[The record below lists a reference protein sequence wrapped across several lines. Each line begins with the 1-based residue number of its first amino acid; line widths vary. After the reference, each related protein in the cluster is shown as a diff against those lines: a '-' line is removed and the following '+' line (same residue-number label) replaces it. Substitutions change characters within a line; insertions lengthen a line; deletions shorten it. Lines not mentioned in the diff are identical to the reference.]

1 MPGRTGLRSAKS
13 SLNNELLI
21 HKTVRVTDPGP
32 VVFKFGGTSL
42 QGGPR
47 ILASA
52 RLVAAAEGTPV
63 VVVSAMA
70 GVTTEL
76 TRIAALPSG
85 TTRNE
90 ALEALLDRHRDAARE
105 LLEEVGSAH
114 PGSSVQA
121 LDLEERIETIA
132 EGLAAEL
139 GAESDTRSRTDA
151 LVARGEDLSAALM
164 TSALQRLGIPA
175 REIDARKV
183 VRTDAGFG
191 QAVPRDEVTV
201 RLAWKHLFPLV
212 SQGVVP
218 VMQGFIG
225 ADDEGRTTTLG
236 RGGSDFTA
244 AIVGAALEV
253 RQVTIWTDVDGI
265 YSADPNRIPG
275 ARIIA
280 ELGFEEAVEL
290 AYFGAR
296 VIHPAAAKHAV
307 ARGVSLRIR
316 NSFNAEAPGTL
327 IRSDRRESPGVAALA
342 YKPGTALIR
351 VRSRP
356 HFMAYGFLAR
366 VFEVLTRH
374 GVPVDL
380 VATSHT
386 STAFTVDRGEELGA
400 VEKALQEVAEVTVV
414 DGLGTVSAIGR
425 GLLETP
431 GVTGEIFRVLG
442 STPIHLISQ
451 ASDTSLS
458 FLVSEAE
465 GPDVVR
471 RLHEVLVEGRDA

>member
-1 MPGRTGLRSAKS
+1 M
-13 SLNNELLI
+13 
-21 HKTVRVTDPGP
+21 TDSGP
-32 VVFKFGGTSL
+32 VVFKFGGTSV
-42 QGGPR
+42 GGGHR
-47 ILASA
+47 IRDSA
-52 RLVAAAEGTPV
+52 RLVAAAEATPV

-85 TTRNE
+85 SSRTDALRTLLERHREAARLVSDEGVPGGPHSDRLALERRIEAVGE
-90 ALEALLDRHRDAARE
+90 ALARG
-105 LLEEVGSAH
+105 LEDDGD
-114 PGSSVQA
+114 P
-121 LDLEERIETIA
+121 RI
-132 EGLAAEL
+132 
-139 GAESDTRSRTDA
+139 RTDA

-164 TSALQRLGIPA
+164 AAALRSLGVPA
-175 REIDARKV
+175 REVDARKV

-191 QAVPRDEVTV
+191 QAIPRDEVTV

-212 SQGVVP
+212 SKGVVP

-225 ADDEGRTTTLG
+225 ADDQGRTTTLG

-244 AIVGAALEV
+244 AIVGAALEA

-275 ARIIA
+275 ARIIQ

-316 NSFNAEAPGTL
+316 NSFNPEAPGTL
-327 IRSDRRESPGVAALA
+327 IRSDRRETPGVAALA

-356 HFMAYGFLAR
+356 HFMAYGFLSR
-366 VFEVLTRH
+366 VFQVLARH

-386 STAFTVDRGEELGA
+386 STAFTVDRGEELGL
-400 VEKALQEVAEVTVV
+400 VEEALREVAEVKVV

-442 STPIHLISQ
+442 STPVHLISQ

-465 GPDVVR
+465 GPEVVR
-471 RLHEVLVEGRDA
+471 RLHETLVEGPSA

>member
-1 MPGRTGLRSAKS
+1 M
-13 SLNNELLI
+13 
-21 HKTVRVTDPGP
+21 TDSDP
-32 VVFKFGGTSL
+32 VVFKFGGTSV
-42 QGGPR
+42 GGGHR
-47 ILASA
+47 IRESA
-52 RLVAAAEGTPV
+52 RLVAAAGATPV

-70 GVTTEL
+70 GVTAEL

-85 TTRNE
+85 PRRMDALRTLLERHREAARQVLGEDDASGGPSSPRTALEQRIEAVGE
-90 ALEALLDRHRDAARE
+90 ALARE
-105 LLEEVGSAH
+105 LEADGDPRV
-114 PGSSVQA
+114 
-121 LDLEERIETIA
+121 
-132 EGLAAEL
+132 
-139 GAESDTRSRTDA
+139 RTDA
-151 LVARGEDLSAALM
+151 LVARGEDLSSALMAAAL
-164 TSALQRLGIPA
+164 RDLGVPA
-175 REIDARKV
+175 QEVDARKV

-191 QAVPRDEVTV
+191 QAIPRDEVTV

-212 SQGVVP
+212 SEGVVP

-225 ADDEGRTTTLG
+225 ADDQGRTTTLG

-244 AIVGAALEV
+244 AIVGAALEA

-275 ARIIA
+275 ARIIQ

-316 NSFNAEAPGTL
+316 NSFNPGAPGTL
-327 IRSDRRESPGVAALA
+327 IRSDRRETPGVAALA

-356 HFMAYGFLAR
+356 HFMAYGFLSR
-366 VFEVLTRH
+366 VFQVLARH

-400 VEKALQEVAEVTVV
+400 VEEALRDVAEVKVV

-431 GVTGEIFRVLG
+431 GVTGEIFRVLA
-442 STPIHLISQ
+442 STPVHLISQ

-465 GPDVVR
+465 GPEVVR
-471 RLHEVLVEGRDA
+471 RLHETLVEGPDA